1 MNLTLPFTKQSR
13 IDIYYASA
21 EWEAL
26 TGAQASKEKK
36 DTMALDFQDIMVQ
49 SSWWLDS
56 PGKSQLALKVDC
68 WPKDEE
74 EVW

>member
-1 MNLTLPFTKQSR
+1 MGGP
-13 IDIYYASA
+13 Y
-21 EWEAL
+21 W
-26 TGAQASKEKK
+26 GAGFQRKKK